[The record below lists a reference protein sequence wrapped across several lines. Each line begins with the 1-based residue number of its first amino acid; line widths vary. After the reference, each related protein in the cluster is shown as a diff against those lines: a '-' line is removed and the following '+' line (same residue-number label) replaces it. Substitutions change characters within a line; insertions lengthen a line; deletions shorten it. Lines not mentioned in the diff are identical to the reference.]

1 MAGNTGGYASSV
13 ENNEPNEEVNQIIQ
27 PQPTPKI
34 EAPKVDTN
42 TAEVD
47 KKKEVI
53 MGKFNQWLTELEK
66 RKSPEGVQMI
76 KEDILEFVDE
86 NLPEQKQ
93 ELTK

>member
-1 MAGNTGGYASSV
+1 
-13 ENNEPNEEVNQIIQ
+13 
-27 PQPTPKI
+27 
-34 EAPKVDTN
+34 
-42 TAEVD
+42 
-47 KKKEVI
+47 